1 MKRSFEAVDMMV
13 AVGFC
18 ATILGGL
25 LFVIASDGMVGHPA
39 GDVLSSPSVFDTQL
53 VEPALGE
60 AIVSRTLLELST
72 DQETAAAAAQLN
84 RATMQFHEL
93 ESSPNGYLGPVLNWA
108 ARMESDN
115 AARAEWVK
123 GRAIVSFTQRG
134 ANHGWLSADQ
144 YINEYNDRMIQ
155 HADAAGSRIADDFAS
170 TWQAT
175 LGRAIVEAGQSYAQ
189 LVDHIQEGIGA
200 AVVRVTRAQTGY
212 EEANGAIQMQLAAL
226 TNAAIRS
233 ELQADLFDQL
243 AQTGTT
249 PQPTVVAGE
258 TKTWPEV
265 SSGHIIGAT
274 MALMGL
280 LIAGLVMASRRP
292 SDEAVPYAVMEPAER
307 VYRKT
312 A

>member
-1 MKRSFEAVDMMV
+1 M
-13 AVGFC
+13 G
-18 ATILGGL
+18 
-25 LFVIASDGMVGHPA
+25 
-39 GDVLSSPSVFDTQL
+39 L

-60 AIVSRTLLELST
+60 AIVHRTLLELSA
-72 DQETAAAAAQLN
+72 DQETVAAAAQLN
-84 RATMQFHEL
+84 QATMRL
-93 ESSPNGYLGPVLNWA
+93 SDMDGSPIGYLEPIMNWA
-108 ARMESDN
+108 TRMESDN

-123 GRAIVSFTQRG
+123 GRAIVNFTQRG
-134 ANHGWLSADQ
+134 TSHGWLSADQ
-144 YINEYNDRMIQ
+144 YINEYNDRVIQ

-170 TWQAT
+170 TWQAN
-175 LGRAIVEAGQSYAQ
+175 LGQAIVEAGQAHVQ
-189 LVDHIQEGIGA
+189 LLDQIQEGIGA
-200 AVVRVTRAQTGY
+200 AVVRVSRAQTGY

-243 AQTGTT
+243 AQADTT
-249 PQPTVVAGE
+249 PQPTVVVSEA
-258 TKTWPEV
+258 KTWPEI

-280 LIAGLVMASRRP
+280 LIAGLFMAGRRP
-292 SDEAVPYAVMEPAER
+292 SDEAMPYIAMEPVER